1 MKEGGHRTW
10 VSAARVERT
19 EHSQVG
25 SLAHYAYGA
34 AVGEA
39 YTLSSGMRVSWQNA
53 LAAFTSPKPTMQ
65 HQLHPLQLVHLAT
78 QPLWEQALLQCGFD
92 AA

>member
-1 MKEGGHRTW
+1 
-10 VSAARVERT
+10 
-19 EHSQVG
+19 
-25 SLAHYAYGA
+25 
-34 AVGEA
+34 VGEA
-39 YTLSSGMRVSWQNA
+39 YTFSSGMRVSWQNA

>member
-1 MKEGGHRTW
+1 
-10 VSAARVERT
+10 
-19 EHSQVG
+19 
-25 SLAHYAYGA
+25 
-34 AVGEA
+34 
-39 YTLSSGMRVSWQNA
+39 MRVSWQNA
-53 LAAFTSPKPTMQ
+53 LAALTSPKPTMQ